1 MLEFKAVPSH
11 ILDNLMLASKVLV
24 LSLCAF
30 VTLSGHFP
38 PVYAQRTGI
47 QTIPVLT
54 TEDALQDEKITS
66 MDKHLEAT
74 DAEVARQAAIT
85 ATSVSDISEM
95 RGESRVLFG
104 LLGLLST
111 VQIVI
116 QVRRK
121 EFVIP
126 RG

>member
-1 MLEFKAVPSH
+1 MLKFKASSSH
-11 ILDNLMLASKVLV
+11 VLDNLML
-24 LSLCAF
+24 
-30 VTLSGHFP
+30 SGHFP
-38 PVYAQRTGI
+38 SVYAQRTGI

-54 TEDALQDEKITS
+54 TEDALQDEKLTS

-74 DAEVARQAAIT
+74 DTEVARQAAIT
-85 ATSVSDISEM
+85 ATTVSDISEM

-111 VQIVI
+111 VQIAI